1 MRKLMFFAAVLCL
14 FTMSAFAQKASF
26 AGTWTLDK
34 EKSKLDDRMRNNIE
48 SMTWMVAQTDTEL
61 KVTTATK
68 RQAPPADAPA
78 RPGGGGMG
86 RGGFGGGDGTTAY
99 DLTGKETKVEVEG
112 RGGKVP
118 QTLKATASG
127 GKLQL
132 SKSVTMTTDMGE
144 MTMTTKETWELGADG
159 KTMTVTRE
167 QTNPR
172 GTNTSTLVFVKS

>member
-1 MRKLMFFAAVLCL
+1 MKKLMFFAAVLCL

-48 SMTWMVAQTDTEL
+48 SMTWTVAQTDTEL

-68 RQAPPADAPA
+68 RPAPPADAPA
-78 RPGGGGMG
+78 RPGGGMG
-86 RGGFGGGDGTTAY
+86 RGGFGGGDGTTSY

-132 SKSVTMTTDMGE
+132 SKSITMATDAGEITTS
-144 MTMTTKETWELGADG
+144 TKETWELGSDG
-159 KTMTVTRE
+159 KTLTVTRE
-167 QTNPR
+167 QTSPR